1 MKKTL
6 FTIVILLVVFL
17 LMFVVEEVDVSDK
30 SLNTGVA
37 GAKVNNFITDPYG
50 KTVFLNF
57 SFANLLS
64 VERIGYKTTLVKLP
78 FRLLFRKTDV
88 QLEEGDAQY
97 IKEQINSWLGSV
109 IDYKYTFQ
117 NITKDKNYTF
127 TQIIDG
133 DNIYTKTL
141 YTTNEKTTSLEIF
154 VLNGKVYTKEDG
166 GSLREITENKEDFLD
181 SNLILIPLS
190 DVIYDFF
197 SEVNEKV
204 IFESPQKIVF
214 IGKNANLTMELLTD
228 GQPEKFTLEVLM
240 PVEETSILTV
250 DLKNTS
256 VSINEN

>member
-6 FTIVILLVVFL
+6 FTIVILLTVFL
-17 LMFVVEEVDVSDK
+17 LMFVVEEVNVHDK
-30 SLNTGVA
+30 SLKTGVP
-37 GAKVNNFITDPYG
+37 GVKVNNFITDTYG

-57 SFANLLS
+57 SFANLLNL
-64 VERIGYKTTLVKLP
+64 ERIGYKTTLVKLP

-109 IDYKYTFQ
+109 INYKCTFQ

-133 DNIYTKTL
+133 DNIYTKTV

-166 GSLREITENKEDFLD
+166 GPLKEITENKEEFLD
-181 SNLILIPLS
+181 SNLIVIPLS
-190 DVIYDFF
+190 DVVFDFF

-204 IFESPQKIVF
+204 DFESPQKIIF
-214 IGKNANLTMELLTD
+214 TSKNANLTMELLTD

-250 DLKNTS
+250 DLQNTS
-256 VSINEN
+256 VSLNEN